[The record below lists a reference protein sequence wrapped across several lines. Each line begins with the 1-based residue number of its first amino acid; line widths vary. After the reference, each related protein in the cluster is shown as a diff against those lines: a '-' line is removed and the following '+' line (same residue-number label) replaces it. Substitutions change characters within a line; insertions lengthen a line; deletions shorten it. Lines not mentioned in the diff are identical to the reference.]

1 MGNKDIVSKQ
11 VLSHLAADIAN
22 LLLHLDVDLHSVEL
36 LDTEHQRI
44 ELRRADLVARMRKR
58 VTGEHFILHIE
69 IQNANHPEMP
79 TRMLRYF
86 TDIHLQ
92 YPSEPIHQHLVYI
105 GKKPLEM
112 VSEINQPLFTY
123 RYAILDMRTVD
134 CSILLAQDTPDALVL
149 AILCDF
155 KQRPIQEMVN
165 YIVSRLKDLTADDE
179 SSFRNYFEMLETL
192 ADNRDLQ
199 PQLNEAKQM
208 LTQVNVKKF
217 ASYNWGLQDG
227 LLQGIEQG
235 IEQGLEQ
242 GLERGL
248 EQGLEQGLELGKK
261 EGKQL
266 GLQEGQLIKA
276 RAIALKLL
284 KMGTFSLEQIADL
297 AELSLEDIQQLQR
310 ERAN

>member
-22 LLLHLDVDLHSVEL
+22 LLLHLDVDLQSVEL
-36 LDTEHQRI
+36 LDTEHQRV
-44 ELRRADLVARMRKR
+44 ELRRADLVARMRKKL
-58 VTGEHFILHIE
+58 TGESFILHIE
-69 IQNANHPEMP
+69 IQNANQPEMA

-86 TDIHLQ
+86 TDLHLQ
-92 YPSEPIHQHLVYI
+92 YPHQPIHQHLVYI

-112 VSEINQPLFTY
+112 AAEITQPLFTY

-134 CSILLAQDTPDALVL
+134 CSVLLAQDTPDALVL

-155 KQRPIQEMVN
+155 KQRPVQEMVN
-165 YIVSRLKDLTADDE
+165 YIVTRLKELTAEDE

-199 PQLNEAKQM
+199 SHLHEAKQM

-235 IEQGLEQ
+235 IEKGIEQ
-242 GLERGL
+242 GI
-248 EQGLEQGLELGKK
+248 EQ
-261 EGKQL
+261 GKQL
-266 GLQEGQLIKA
+266 GLQEGKQLGLEEGQLLKA
-276 RAIALKLL
+276 RAIARKLL
-284 KMGTFSLEQIADL
+284 SAGTFSLEQIVEF
-297 AELSLEDIQQLQR
+297 AELPLEEVLQLQR
-310 ERAN
+310 ERSN

>member
-1 MGNKDIVSKQ
+1 MGSKDIVSKQ

-134 CSILLAQDTPDALVL
+134 CSVLLAQDTPDALVL

-155 KQRPIQEMVN
+155 KQRPVQEMVN
-165 YIVSRLKDLTADDE
+165 YIVTRLKELTADDE

-199 PQLNEAKQM
+199 PQLSEAKQM

-235 IEQGLEQ
+235 LEQGIEQGI
-242 GLERGL
+242 ER
-248 EQGLEQGLELGKK
+248 GLEQGLELGKK